1 MTAVVPAQSRLQHRY
16 RKLEAAGSSEAQ
28 MEATDKPRLY
38 TIILNWNNYEDT
50 KKCLK
55 TLLGGSYP
63 NLRTIVV
70 DNGSADDSVFR
81 LRDEFPN
88 VTFIRNDENLG
99 FARGCNV
106 GIRAALEDPLAAYV
120 LLLNNDAEITP
131 GGLTKAIEAA
141 ESDEKI
147 GLVSGKILLSRETRR
162 IWYAGGEVL
171 RWRGGV
177 SVRGVGEMD
186 RGQYDRVGEVG
197 FITGALMLIKREVL
211 TRVGL
216 LPEEYFFGAEEY
228 DYSYMVKRAGYK
240 LFYTP
245 SFLVYHASEGSH
257 SNHGLKYVYL
267 GYRSK
272 LIMQQRLLP
281 YGVFPFWKLVFQFYG
296 KFLARRTWRGLRQ
309 STGVYDNN
317 FDEME
322 FALRKAIADHG
333 KDKVTEA
340 TLSAF
345 EKELDRFRQQALPGQ

>member
-1 MTAVVPAQSRLQHRY
+1 MDQAYTNGSKITAV
-16 RKLEAAGSSEAQ
+16 EAAGSSEAQ
-28 MEATDKPRLY
+28 MKATDKPPRLY

-50 KKCLK
+50 KKCLRA
-55 TLLGGSYP
+55 LLGSSYP

-70 DNGSADDSVFR
+70 DNGSADNSLFR

-88 VTFIRNDENLG
+88 VTFIRNEENLG

-131 GGLTKAIEAA
+131 GGLTNAIDVA

-147 GLVSGKILLSRETRR
+147 GLLSGKILLSRETKRL
-162 IWYAGGEVL
+162 WYAGGEVL

-177 SVRGVGEMD
+177 KVRGAGEMD

-197 FITGALMLIKREVL
+197 FITGALMLIKRDVL
-211 TRVGL
+211 TGVGL
-216 LPEEYFFGAEEY
+216 LPEEYFFGVEEY
-228 DYSYMVKRAGYK
+228 EYSYRVKRAGYK
-240 LFYTP
+240 LFYSP
-245 SFLVYHASEGSH
+245 SFLVYHTSEGSH

-281 YGVFPFWKLVFQFYG
+281 YGFFPLWKLAFRLYG
-296 KFLARRTWRGLRQ
+296 RFLARRAWRALRQ

-317 FDEME
+317 LDEME

-333 KDKVTEA
+333 RDKVTES
-340 TLSAF
+340 TLSQF
-345 EKELDRFRQQALPGQ
+345 EKELDRYRQQGLHVNERL